1 MSRLMF
7 EEPNFF
13 IGFVLAKVCD
23 YLVILFFDEELG
35 ESFVNS
41 LVVNTLRSS
50 EVILHES
57 KLIHL

>member
-1 MSRLMF
+1 
-7 EEPNFF
+7 
-13 IGFVLAKVCD
+13 LAKVCD
-23 YLVILFFDEELG
+23 YLVIFFFDEEFG